1 MKNLSKIK
9 WLIAGVLLILQ
20 LAAFGSVKKLNRKDC
35 MYKKNTICKSMLK
48 LHPKMDHKKAYKLSN
63 LFSRVAKKYKVN
75 PKLLISIAYQE
86 STFKP
91 KTVRR
96 VTGLVFNEETG
107 EYKEVKVGED
117 FCMMQIHQSNIR
129 KMKLDVAKLLKDP
142 RYCLEAGAK
151 ILTKYKKK
159 YSKTEK
165 EWWTRYNAKSTAKRA
180 IYFNHIT
187 RHLNKLSPKRVIAS
201 EKLIEKKE
209 KGTAVITTTAIIK
222 K

>member
-1 MKNLSKIK
+1 MKLSNKFK
-9 WLIAGVLLILQ
+9 YLVAGVLLILQ
-20 LAAFGSVKKLNRKDC
+20 ISAFGSVKKLNRKDC
-35 MYKKNTICKSMLK
+35 MYKKNTICKSMIK
-48 LHPKMDHKKAYKLSN
+48 LHPKMDKKKAYKLSN
-63 LFSRVAKKYKVN
+63 LFSKVAKKYKVD
-75 PKLLISIAYQE
+75 PKLLVSIAYQE

-91 KTVRR
+91 KTVRK

-142 RYCLEAGAK
+142 KYCLEAGAK

-159 YSKTEK
+159 HSKTEK
-165 EWWTRYNAKSTAKRA
+165 KWWTRYNAKSKAKRA
-180 IYFNHIT
+180 IYFNHISK
-187 RHLNKLSPKRVIAS
+187 HLKKLNPKRVIAS
-201 EKLIEKKE
+201 EK
-209 KGTAVITTTAIIK
+209 AVTAIETVTK